1 MGKVIAVTGKGGTGK
16 TAVSTMVVRALLNA
30 GAGPILAV
38 DADPN
43 ANFHATLGV
52 TPDATLGG
60 VRESQIRQPGVIP
73 AGMSKPEYFEYRT
86 REALVE
92 AAGFD
97 FLAMGRPEGSGCYC
111 FANSLLRDALGRLE
125 KGYSWIVVDCE
136 AGLEHF
142 SRRTA
147 AAIDLMLI
155 MADPSRR
162 ALETVGTVI
171 ELARSLA
178 TPVGEVAVAVNR
190 CPAPPPEPVTT
201 ALRELG
207 LKANAFLPQDPLVA
221 DLDMRGSPLLDAG
234 ETSPLL
240 RVVRDLMA
248 QTRCAG
254 LLFRPTGQTR

>member
-16 TAVSTMVVRALLNA
+16 TAVSTMVVRALLDA
-30 GAGPILAV
+30 GVSPILAV

-43 ANFHATLGV
+43 ANFHSTLGV
-52 TPDATLGG
+52 TLEMTLGSI
-60 VRESQIRQPGVIP
+60 RESQIRKPGVIP

-92 AAGFD
+92 AASFD
-97 FLAMGRPEGSGCYC
+97 FLAMGCTEGPGCYC
-111 FANSLLRDALGRLE
+111 FANSLLREALGRLE
-125 KGYSWIVVDCE
+125 GGYSWIVVDCE

-147 AAIDLMLI
+147 TAIDLLLI
-155 MADPSRR
+155 LADPSRR
-162 ALETVGTVI
+162 ALETVSTVI

-178 TPVGEVAVAVNR
+178 TPVGEIAVAVNR

-207 LKANAFLPQDPLVA
+207 LEANAFLPQDALVA
-221 DLDMRGSPLLDAG
+221 DLDMRGQPLLNAA
-234 ETSPLL
+234 ETSPL
-240 RVVRDLMA
+240 RHAVRDLLA

-254 LLFRPTGQTR
+254 PLFSPIRQTR